1 MIPSGV
7 GAALSY
13 YTQQWA
19 TVRTSAFGTLS
30 ILSNKQT
37 VIAVAERH
45 GSGDGRVTLW
55 RRGTSVPTT
64 IAAILINFRLL
75 LRVWHAGPRRL
86 ERQHPHSCCGSGSAV
101 RAPS

>member
-37 VIAVAERH
+37 VVAVLNGMDQGWA
-45 GSGDGRVTLW
+45 VTAAG
-55 RRGTSVPTT
+55 GTSVPTT
-64 IAAILINFRLL
+64 IAANFINFPVYFWGFGTLKYVAL
-75 LRVWHAGPRRL
+75 K
-86 ERQHPHSCCGSGSAV
+86 
-101 RAPS
+101 